1 MSRSAIAIHTTPAA
15 VITHTVATIRGQQLA
30 SRPERLP
37 RPHSRRTNRTPVA
50 APDAP
55 LSLGLVVAA
64 LLIVA
69 ETLLLYPLT
78 RVASAGILGAVYLLG
93 VLIVAI
99 GWGFWLAAAK

>member
-1 MSRSAIAIHTTPAA
+1 MLA
-15 VITHTVATIRGQQLA
+15 VA
-30 SRPERLP
+30 
-37 RPHSRRTNRTPVA
+37 VA

-55 LSLGLVVAA
+55 LSLGRVVAA

-78 RVASAGILGAVYLLG
+78 RVASAGVLGGVYLLG

-99 GWGFWLAAAK
+99 GWGFWLAAATSRLSPGDNVGTVSIPTKGGPGRSTVTG